1 MKKICTKCGKF
12 YLATSDFFYK
22 VKRGLFGLRGDCKN
36 CCKEFY
42 KQYQKTTNGKEVC
55 NKARKRFRQTLK
67 GHLLRMFCGINSRCN
82 NPKDSAYKNYG
93 GRGIENKFKSL
104 DDFRCYVTDFLGIT
118 EFEQIKGLQ
127 IDRIDNDGDYKPGNM
142 RFVTAKV
149 NSNNRRN
156 SKRKRNVRTKK
167 P

>member
-1 MKKICTKCGKF
+1 
-12 YLATSDFFYK
+12 
-22 VKRGLFGLRGDCKN
+22 
-36 CCKEFY
+36 
-42 KQYQKTTNGKEVC
+42 
-55 NKARKRFRQTLK
+55 
-67 GHLLRMFCGINSRCN
+67 
-82 NPKDSAYKNYG
+82 AYKNYG